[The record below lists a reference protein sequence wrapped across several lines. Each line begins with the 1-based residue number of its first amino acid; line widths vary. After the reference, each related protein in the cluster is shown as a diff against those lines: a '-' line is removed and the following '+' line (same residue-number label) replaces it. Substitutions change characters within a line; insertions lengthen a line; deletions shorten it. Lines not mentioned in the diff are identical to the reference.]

1 MQKSVLFMGLGY
13 IGLPTAALVA
23 DAGLQVTGV
32 DINENVVNNINNC
45 DISNQ
50 EPGLQEIVEKN
61 IRNGRLKASLTPS
74 PSDVF
79 LIVVPT
85 PFNEHHQ
92 PDISYVTA
100 ATRQIIPYLKKGDLY
115 ILEST
120 SPVGTTQKMAQLI
133 FSERPELED
142 QIFIAYC
149 PERILPGKN
158 SNTMTGSS
166 VVIRRNRPERLWRS
180 IPILSAA
187 PYIPLI
193 PLQQKCVS

>member
-1 MQKSVLFMGLGY
+1 M
-13 IGLPTAALVA
+13 
-23 DAGLQVTGV
+23 TGV

-45 DISNQ
+45 AISNQ

-100 ATRQIIPYLKKGDLY
+100 ATRQKIRSL
-115 ILEST
+115 
-120 SPVGTTQKMAQLI
+120 SPIVRNA
-133 FSERPELED
+133 F
-142 QIFIAYC
+142 C
-149 PERILPGKN
+149 PATLCTN

-166 VVIRRNRPERLWRS
+166 VVIRRNRPGRLWRS

>member
-74 PSDVF
+74 PSDV
-79 LIVVPT
+79 
-85 PFNEHHQ
+85 H
-92 PDISYVTA
+92 
-100 ATRQIIPYLKKGDLY
+100 
-115 ILEST
+115 
-120 SPVGTTQKMAQLI
+120 
-133 FSERPELED
+133 
-142 QIFIAYC
+142 
-149 PERILPGKN
+149 
-158 SNTMTGSS
+158 
-166 VVIRRNRPERLWRS
+166 
-180 IPILSAA
+180 
-187 PYIPLI
+187 
-193 PLQQKCVS
+193 

>member
-92 PDISYVTA
+92 RHILCHCRNTSDYPL
-100 ATRQIIPYLKKGDLY
+100 LKERRPIYSRIDLSRRY
-115 ILEST
+115 HSKN
-120 SPVGTTQKMAQLI
+120 GTTDFQ
-133 FSERPELED
+133 
-142 QIFIAYC
+142 
-149 PERILPGKN
+149 
-158 SNTMTGSS
+158 
-166 VVIRRNRPERLWRS
+166 
-180 IPILSAA
+180 
-187 PYIPLI
+187 
-193 PLQQKCVS
+193 

>member
-85 PFNEHHQ
+85 PFNEHPQ
-92 PDISYVTA
+92 PDRASEEELRPQQLWPHHRPPSRR
-100 ATRQIIPYLKKGDLY
+100 RQ
-115 ILEST
+115 
-120 SPVGTTQKMAQLI
+120 QAQV
-133 FSERPELED
+133 PHH
-142 QIFIAYC
+142 
-149 PERILPGKN
+149 
-158 SNTMTGSS
+158 
-166 VVIRRNRPERLWRS
+166 RLQARQDGFCHR
-180 IPILSAA
+180 AA
-187 PYIPLI
+187 PG
-193 PLQQKCVS
+193 V